1 MIFLGDIIFF
11 KIKEEKL
18 CGIYIGNNEIMYV
31 DKKRYLRIVDMKKI
45 YIEKIRRADLTLESF
60 SYLYEKKLLPLL
72 KRKFLRKIFPKKLDF
87 NDVVFVSYLLNE
99 VHILIKLDYKKV
111 TYEDLFFSVKL
122 KDIKEG

>member
-1 MIFLGDIIFF
+1 M
-11 KIKEEKL
+11 
-18 CGIYIGNNEIMYV
+18 YIGNNEIMYV
-31 DKKRYLRIVDMKKI
+31 DKKRYLRIVDIKKI

-72 KRKFLRKIFPKKLDF
+72 KWKFLRKIFPKKLDF

-111 TYEDLFFSVKL
+111 TYEDLLFSVKL